1 METKGLIREKDWFPG
16 IDKLVEN
23 KTKSCIACQAT
34 IKENKLEPLKMQDLP
49 DGPWEVI
56 TVDFKGSIGEN
67 HKYILVCID
76 EFSRY
81 PEIEIVPSTSEKCV
95 IPKLEK
101 IFSTHGIPVI
111 MKSDNGPPF
120 NGSKMKE
127 FAKQSGYTQ
136 RIITPWPRANEQCER
151 FMRNL
156 NKVIQAAH
164 IEGISWQQEV
174 FNFVRN
180 YRASPDA
187 TTGIPPAKLL
197 MGRNIRTKFPEQ
209 TDNQVK
215 DLRNRDEMKK
225 IKMKEYAD
233 EKIHA
238 SESDLKEG
246 DRFIVK
252 QKQRNKVLSPYDQ
265 NHALSNKEI
274 EQ

>member
-1 METKGLIREKDWFPG
+1 MFAQWKVVQSNQEKEKFQRNYCFSDLQAFKQVEKELSVTEDGIVLRGTRIVMPKALTENAVEIAHEGHLGKGLIRENVWFPG
-16 IDKLVEN
+16 IDQLVEN

-49 DGPWEVI
+49 DGSWEVI
-56 TVDFKGSIGEN
+56 AVDFKGPIGEN
-67 HKYILVCID
+67 HKYILVCMD

-127 FAKQSGYTQ
+127 FAKQSRYTH
-136 RIITPWPRANEQCER
+136 RRITPEWPRANGECER

-164 IEGISWQQEV
+164 IEGKS
-174 FNFVRN
+174 
-180 YRASPDA
+180 
-187 TTGIPPAKLL
+187 
-197 MGRNIRTKFPEQ
+197 
-209 TDNQVK
+209 
-215 DLRNRDEMKK
+215 
-225 IKMKEYAD
+225 
-233 EKIHA
+233 
-238 SESDLKEG
+238 
-246 DRFIVK
+246 
-252 QKQRNKVLSPYDQ
+252 
-265 NHALSNKEI
+265 
-274 EQ
+274 